1 MTYLS
6 SNSTPYIIAGLYAL
20 RQYTI
25 EANILELED
34 IIIKSQL
41 AQFLCF
47 RLEIHS
53 KLHEKEDYSIVFE
66 ILWIFINLL
75 ATEPKRPD
83 EYLHQLVTPA
93 RLQCIELLLDNQY
106 TSIVDNTIWMLIS
119 LISMNKK
126 YKLAVLN
133 SKVVKKCIYLTTKS
147 PIEVLQ
153 LRHLLEFIIQMIKD
167 IDAEKYKDLIGSA
180 LTVFQN
186 ELFHVSSPE
195 CFSLGIKGISKI
207 SNLDDLPKDISN
219 RIINDGSAIK
229 ILRTDLSSNKNNLYY
244 ALHILFNL
252 LAMNDKVIE
261 ILLQLRV
268 MDYYEI
274 HLNKYMND
282 VDITPLIIGGMENIA
297 EGRDEYKK
305 VIISSILFEE
315 KEKKYLALLY
325 SNISYIRTEMINL
338 IEILSLS
345 KNEDI
350 LEFLNE
356 KGIIHE
362 ILLLAIDERLR
373 KNFFNKYTNI
383 ISSFLLNY
391 HKANLQ
397 KKAKYI
403 YVFEKYQELL
413 NSMNPL
419 ITEKDREKLRYIINE
434 TNVNNS
440 YN

>member
-25 EANILELED
+25 EANIPELED

-147 PIEVLQ
+147 PIEVL
-153 LRHLLEFIIQMIKD
+153 
-167 IDAEKYKDLIGSA
+167 
-180 LTVFQN
+180 
-186 ELFHVSSPE
+186 
-195 CFSLGIKGISKI
+195 
-207 SNLDDLPKDISN
+207 
-219 RIINDGSAIK
+219 
-229 ILRTDLSSNKNNLYY
+229 
-244 ALHILFNL
+244 
-252 LAMNDKVIE
+252 
-261 ILLQLRV
+261 
-268 MDYYEI
+268 
-274 HLNKYMND
+274 
-282 VDITPLIIGGMENIA
+282 
-297 EGRDEYKK
+297 
-305 VIISSILFEE
+305 
-315 KEKKYLALLY
+315 
-325 SNISYIRTEMINL
+325 
-338 IEILSLS
+338 
-345 KNEDI
+345 
-350 LEFLNE
+350 
-356 KGIIHE
+356 
-362 ILLLAIDERLR
+362 
-373 KNFFNKYTNI
+373 
-383 ISSFLLNY
+383 
-391 HKANLQ
+391 
-397 KKAKYI
+397 
-403 YVFEKYQELL
+403 
-413 NSMNPL
+413 
-419 ITEKDREKLRYIINE
+419 
-434 TNVNNS
+434 
-440 YN
+440 

>member
-1 MTYLS
+1 M
-6 SNSTPYIIAGLYAL
+6 
-20 RQYTI
+20 
-25 EANILELED
+25 
-34 IIIKSQL
+34 
-41 AQFLCF
+41 
-47 RLEIHS
+47 
-53 KLHEKEDYSIVFE
+53 
-66 ILWIFINLL
+66 
-75 ATEPKRPD
+75 
-83 EYLHQLVTPA
+83 
-93 RLQCIELLLDNQY
+93 
-106 TSIVDNTIWMLIS
+106 
-119 LISMNKK
+119 
-126 YKLAVLN
+126 
-133 SKVVKKCIYLTTKS
+133 
-147 PIEVLQ
+147 
-153 LRHLLEFIIQMIKD
+153 
-167 IDAEKYKDLIGSA
+167 
-180 LTVFQN
+180 
-186 ELFHVSSPE
+186 
-195 CFSLGIKGISKI
+195 
-207 SNLDDLPKDISN
+207 
-219 RIINDGSAIK
+219 
-229 ILRTDLSSNKNNLYY
+229 
-244 ALHILFNL
+244 FNL